1 MHSMLIASAVL
12 GIMLFVSFV
21 VLPVAFWK
29 LPKDLAGIFVRKLFP
44 IYHGALFLASQVAG
58 FLAIT
63 PHLRPVAFTAGF
75 IFALHFVFLTPAVNR
90 ASDMGE
96 TARFKKLHTLSVIVN
111 LLVIAL
117 FAFALCVDACYF

>member
-1 MHSMLIASAVL
+1 MFSMLIAAAIL
-12 GIMLFVSFV
+12 GIMLFVSLV
-21 VLPVAFWK
+21 VLPVAFGK
-29 LPKDLAGIFVRKLFP
+29 LPKDQAGVFVRKLFP
-44 IYHGALFLASQVAG
+44 IYHGALFLASQIAG
-58 FLAIT
+58 FLAMT
-63 PHLRPVAFTAGF
+63 PHLRPVAFIAGF

-111 LLVIAL
+111 LVVMGL